1 MKTLISIL
9 TALLLLGAAPALASE
24 PGGGAQHGGGG
35 YGGGHGGGGGCG
47 GGCGGGGH
55 GGGGHGG
62 GGHWG
67 GNVNVNVNANANAS
81 ASAYAGAGAYI
92 NAQGYDVGAIRGQ
105 GGYGGTIVHGSG
117 GVDMGGYGYGAGYRI
132 SISGRGYGPS
142 RPFGYVA
149 QGFGR
154 RYVTTDRCCGLRPAP
169 CYGCGGTVHPPAPP
183 PPSYP
188 PCNCQGGHGHDGHG
202 GGYGGGYGHE
212 QSYYGGGAS
221 YSRYE
226 SYSESSS
233 QGGGYGYAGGYQG
246 GSSGDYGD
254 RYSDRRDD
262 GPRYAPIPY
271 QASPL
276 EPVAYDAY
284 ASGGYGQAAYAPPPV
299 TYDQPA
305 YAPVEPQVYQPA
317 PVYIQAPQ
325 DYYGDLPPG
334 DTGVGYP
341 YRQEP
346 GERG

>member
-9 TALLLLGAAPALASE
+9 TALLLIGASPALASE
-24 PGGGAQHGGGG
+24 RGGGG
-35 YGGGHGGGGGCG
+35 QHGGGCG

-62 GGHWG
+62 GHG
-67 GNVNVNVNANANAS
+67 GGGWNGSVNVNVNANANAS
-81 ASAYAGAGAYI
+81 AYAGAGAYI
-92 NAQGYDVGAIRGQ
+92 NASGYDVGTIRGQ
-105 GGYGGTIVHGSG
+105 GGYGGTVVHGSG
-117 GVDMGGYGYGAGYRI
+117 GVDMGGYGGGYVGQIVVR
-132 SISGRGYGPS
+132 GPGYGPS

-169 CYGCGGTVHPPAPP
+169 CYDNCGGGYTPPAPP
-183 PPSYP
+183 PPPAPYP
-188 PCNCQGGHGHDGHG
+188 SPCNCDGGHGHSHG
-202 GGYGGGYGHE
+202 GGYGGGYGYE
-212 QSYYGGGAS
+212 QSYSGGRAGSS

-233 QGGGYGYAGGYQG
+233 QGGGYGYQQGYAGGYQG
-246 GSSGDYGD
+246 GYT
-254 RYSDRRDD
+254 D
-262 GPRYAPIPY
+262 GGHYAEAPRYAPIPY
-271 QASPL
+271 HASPL
-276 EPVAYDAY
+276 EPIAY
-284 ASGGYGQAAYAPPPV
+284 AQGYDQGVYAPPPV
-299 TYDQPA
+299 QYSQPT

-317 PVYIQAPQ
+317 PVYIQAPTQ

-334 DTGVGYP
+334 DYGEGMP